1 MTALGSIFHALL
13 AAIFARFRRSR
24 LIRAQRIGRSGLAA
38 IE

>member
-1 MTALGSIFHALL
+1 MGSIFHALL

-24 LIRAQRIGRSGLAA
+24 LLSARRIGRSGLAA